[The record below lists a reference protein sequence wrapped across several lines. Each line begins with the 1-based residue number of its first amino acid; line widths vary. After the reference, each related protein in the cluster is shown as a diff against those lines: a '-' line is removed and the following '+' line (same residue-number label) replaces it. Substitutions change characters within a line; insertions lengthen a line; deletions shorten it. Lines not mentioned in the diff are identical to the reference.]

1 MNTVP
6 WRLLVSLAAFLD
18 TKTVSVCIDGARAMD
33 KDIQELAERVQNLDL
48 YVSVLEFSQ
57 VVKDER
63 MTLLVCDK
71 CSNET
76 CQSEYPANV
85 HLLAPK
91 APPGSAN
98 LRLDSNWIE
107 YKVAQQDMTV
117 ALIEHYGV
125 KGEKISSLLGTW
137 SEIEGLLSVPKPFKW
152 LRRANLGGAKLKD
165 CVLHFA
171 PINSMKMNS
180 EGKEEAVGIMPD
192 VMSELESL
200 LNFTTEEVG
209 NLAMPYLLYLSEIF
223 CGTLSTALLTA
234 SGA

>member
-6 WRLLVSLAAFLD
+6 WRLLAALSAFLD
-18 TKTVSVCIDGARAMD
+18 TKTVSICMDDAGAMD
-33 KDIQELAERVQNLDL
+33 KDFQELAEHVQNVDL

-63 MTLLVCDK
+63 RTLLLCDK

-76 CQSEYPANV
+76 CQSAYPPNV
-85 HLLAPK
+85 HLLTQK

-107 YKVAQQDMTV
+107 YKVAQQDMTT

-125 KGEKISSLLGTW
+125 KGEKRSSRLGTW
-137 SEIEGLLSVPKPFKW
+137 SEIEGLLTVPEKPFKW

-171 PINSMKMNS
+171 PINSMKINS
-180 EGKEEAVGIMPD
+180 EGKEKAVGIMPD
-192 VMSELESL
+192 IMSELESL
-200 LNFTTEEVG
+200 LNFTTEEVWAI
-209 NLAMPYLLYLSEIF
+209 LQCHICYTYLSFSVEPIVPP
-223 CGTLSTALLTA
+223 L
-234 SGA
+234 